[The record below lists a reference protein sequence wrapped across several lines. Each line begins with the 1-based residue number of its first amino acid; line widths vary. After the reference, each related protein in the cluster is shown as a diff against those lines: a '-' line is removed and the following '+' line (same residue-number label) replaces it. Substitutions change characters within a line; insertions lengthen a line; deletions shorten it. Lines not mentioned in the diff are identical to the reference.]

1 MGGVAPIVVGKGYGG
16 WCRIHRTSDSMDKCR
31 VHPSQIGLS
40 VIVVWVL
47 IRARN
52 DEFPKMLHLGESRP
66 IYVPLNNP
74 KYGVSHG
81 RDAVQILKSFLR
93 NLQIWW

>member
-1 MGGVAPIVVGKGYGG
+1 MGGVAPTEPQTVWTNAVF
-16 WCRIHRTSDSMDKCR
+16 
-31 VHPSQIGLS
+31 HPLQIGLS

-47 IRARN
+47 IRTRN

-81 RDAVQILKSFLR
+81 RDVVQIFESFFCA
-93 NLQIWW
+93 IIIGG